1 VTKKFNNIPEEI
13 RQLDRWV
20 CWKMEERD
28 GKPTKVPVN
37 SSTGGQAMSNNPTT
51 WGTFRQAVSSVSKL
65 SCNGIGFM
73 FNGDGLLGVDLDHGR
88 NPDTGEIEPWAR
100 EIINELDSYTE
111 ISQSGGG
118 IHILCYGKLPTG
130 KRRRGN
136 VEMYETG
143 RYFIM
148 TGDVLDDAHTDIE
161 DRTEQLAA
169 VHSKFLIGK
178 EQKKKSLRSA
188 STPAD
193 LSTWEIIDK
202 AGSAK
207 NGNKFRQL
215 MNGDISGYNSQSEA
229 DLALCN
235 IIAFYT
241 QDAGTIDAVYRQ
253 SNLMREKWDELRGE
267 DGTYGQITINRAIQD
282 ATAHYSPGR
291 YSTGYSAGNSSTIQQ
306 DSEPRPKV
314 SIAELTHD
322 MGRAR
327 RFARNHQNKLLWCQ
341 DIKSWLIWTGK
352 VWEVDRTLQVQQFV
366 KVEIDKM
373 VNDAWQAVEQ
383 AAALG
388 DDTQKK
394 AKEQYQNVIKARS
407 ERGIKSIIELTKG
420 ELPITPAKLDA
431 DPFLVN
437 CQNGIIDLRSGE
449 LKPHRPDLYM
459 TRITGAEYVPGKKFE
474 LFGEFMKL
482 ITCEDADLAR
492 YLQQVVGMAA
502 IGKVFHEGLCIFY
515 NTGQNGKSTF
525 LNCVRKVFGD
535 YAENINPEMLM
546 SQRDGKQPI
555 GITKLDGKRFVTA
568 MELEEGRRMS
578 GAMLKQLA
586 STDPIT
592 GREMYQSERTFEPT
606 HTLIMATNHLPK
618 VSSTDA
624 GTWRRIMVVPFNAV
638 IESDSQIKDYASVLY
653 KTDRD
658 QILTWIV
665 EGAVSYIKNGYHIK
679 VPEAVQDATMQYREE
694 EDWLGN
700 FLQECCE
707 IGNDLEEKGGPL
719 YDEYSAWCDK
729 GNEYKRRSRD
739 FAAALM
745 SVGMER
751 RRTISGSVWVGL
763 KLKKTIT
770 VQPTYWNFNYKNI

>member
-1 VTKKFNNIPEEI
+1 VTKNFINIPEEM

-20 CWKMEERD
+20 CWRLEERD

-37 SSTGGQAMSNNPTT
+37 PSTGGQAMSNNSTT
-51 WGTFRQAVSSVSKL
+51 WGTYRQAVSAVKKF

-73 FNGDGLLGVDLDHGR
+73 FNGDGLLGVDLDNGR

-111 ISQSGGG
+111 ISQSGRG

-148 TGDVLDDAHTDIE
+148 TGDVLDDAHMDIE

-169 VHSKFLIGK
+169 VHQKYLA
-178 EQKKKSLRSA
+178 QKKQKKNSGQVGA
-188 STPAD
+188 VPPAD
-193 LSTWEIIDK
+193 LSPWEIIDK

-215 MNGDISGYNSQSEA
+215 MSGDISGYNSQSEA

-241 QDAGTIDAVYRQ
+241 QDVGTIDAVYRQ

-282 ATAHYSPGR
+282 ATVHYSPGM
-291 YSTGYSAGNSSTIQQ
+291 YSDGNPSTIQQ
-306 DSEPRPKV
+306 YSESRPKV
-314 SIAELTHD
+314 NIAELTHD

-388 DDTQKK
+388 DDAQKK

-437 CQNGIIDLRSGE
+437 CQNGIIDLRTGE
-449 LKPHRPDLYM
+449 LKPHRPEMYM
-459 TRITGAEYVPGKKFE
+459 TRIAGAEYVPGKKFE
-474 LFGEFMKL
+474 LFGEFMKF

-515 NTGQNGKSTF
+515 GSGQNGKSTF
-525 LNCVRKVFGD
+525 LNCMSKIFND
-535 YAENINPEMLM
+535 YSSSVNPEMLM

-578 GAMLKQLA
+578 SAMLKQLA

-592 GREMYQSERTFEPT
+592 GREMYQSERTFDPT

-618 VSSTDA
+618 VSSTDV
-624 GTWRRIMVVPFNAV
+624 GTWRRIMVVPFKAS
-638 IESDSQIKDYASVLY
+638 IEGRDQIKDYANVLY
-653 KTDRD
+653 KTDAD
-658 QILTWIV
+658 AILTWII
-665 EGAVSYIKNGYHIK
+665 EGAIKYIHNGYRIE
-679 VPEAVQDATMQYREE
+679 VPEVVAQATQEYRNE

-700 FLQECCE
+700 FLLECCD
-707 IGNDLEEKGGPL
+707 IGSDFTEMGGNL
-719 YDEYSAWCDK
+719 YDEYSSWCDK
-729 GNEYKRRSRD
+729 NNEYTRRNRD
-739 FAAALM
+739 FAAALVSAGFEKM
-745 SVGMER
+745 
-751 RRTISGSVWVGL
+751 RTTKGSEWVGL
-763 KLKKTIT
+763 RLQNTKNDIL
-770 VQPTYWNFNYKNI
+770 PYWSRYAK